1 MTRPL
6 LLSASLLLL
15 APAGAQDCTIIP
27 YTQPL
32 FGVAVQQGIVFDTV
46 ARFDGGTDT
55 LKLDLYTP
63 VGDGQAQRPL
73 VIMVHG
79 GGFIDGDRSDMAD
92 ACSLLASCG
101 WAAATISYRLGF
113 HAPAQLQP
121 PFAYD
126 EAEVVRAAYRGLLDT
141 RSAIRFLQARS
152 TLDGTLPDKVVLFGV
167 SAGGINVLHA
177 AYGRHEA
184 LRPAASYAQPPVVL
198 GGNTYARPDLGGLN
212 STGAPGD
219 DVLAV
224 VSYLGAMI
232 DTAMIADATAPAL
245 FMYHQ
250 TGDPVVGC
258 GHEHGLWGAPL
269 GIPDNYPYLFGSCM
283 IDTRAQH
290 LGFPPERYRFIPYAG
305 NEHDVHDVPLIL
317 NETLAFMRQQICA
330 APAGIE
336 EADGTTFQVR
346 PVPSDGTFWVEFPEP
361 TAPDAVLQVLDA
373 GGRLVHTERLR
384 NSAQRIQ
391 LPSIPNGTYLVR
403 CTGSGGSMAQR
414 RLVVVR

>member
-1 MTRPL
+1 MTRLL
-6 LLSASLLLL
+6 LLSASFLFLV
-15 APAGAQDCTIIP
+15 PAGAQDCTIP

-63 VGDGQAQRPL
+63 IGDGQALRPL
-73 VIMVHG
+73 VVMVHG
-79 GGFIDGDRSDMAD
+79 GGFIGGDRSDMAD

-121 PFAYD
+121 PFTYD

-141 RSAIRFLQARS
+141 RSAVRFLQARS
-152 TLDGTLPDKVVLFGV
+152 ALDSTLTEKVVLFGV

-177 AYGRHEA
+177 AYGRNEA

-198 GGNTYARPDLGGLN
+198 DGNTYARPDLGGLN

-224 VSYLGAMI
+224 VSYLGALI
-232 DTAMIADATAPAL
+232 DTAMIADATTPAL

-258 GHEHGLWGAPL
+258 GYEHGLWGAPF

-283 IDTRAQH
+283 IDARAQH
-290 LGFPPERYRFIPYAG
+290 LGFAPERYRFIPYAG
-305 NEHDVHDVPLIL
+305 NEHDVHDLPLIL
-317 NETLAFMRQQICA
+317 NETLVFMRQQICA
-330 APAGIE
+330 APTGIE
-336 EADGTTFQVR
+336 EADGAAFQVR
-346 PVPSDGTFWVEFPEP
+346 PVPSDGTFWVELPER
-361 TAPDAVLQVLDA
+361 TAPDGMLQVLDA
-373 GGRLVHTERLR
+373 DGRLVHTERLW
-384 NSAQRIQ
+384 NSGQRIQ

-403 CTGSGGSMAQR
+403 CIGSGGGIAQR
-414 RLVVVR
+414 RLVVVH